1 MEHTV
6 TNEAVKQMIIGL
18 YLIGEYE
25 SLLKS
30 FVGGNFNGRPTKFN
44 RRLGS
49 LAHDVVRVM
58 SEESEE
64 RLEMLEIGR
73 HGGR

>member
-1 MEHTV
+1 MTTHLILGHIDDMRITWSTRLQTRLSNRSLEETSMV
-6 TNEAVKQMIIGL
+6 GL
-18 YLIGEYE
+18 RKY
-25 SLLKS
+25 
-30 FVGGNFNGRPTKFN
+30 N

-64 RLEMLEIGR
+64 RLEMLKIGR
-73 HGGR
+73 NGGG

>member
-1 MEHTV
+1 MSRFSNRSLGETSMV
-6 TNEAVKQMIIGL
+6 GL
-18 YLIGEYE
+18 
-25 SLLKS
+25 
-30 FVGGNFNGRPTKFN
+30 RKFN